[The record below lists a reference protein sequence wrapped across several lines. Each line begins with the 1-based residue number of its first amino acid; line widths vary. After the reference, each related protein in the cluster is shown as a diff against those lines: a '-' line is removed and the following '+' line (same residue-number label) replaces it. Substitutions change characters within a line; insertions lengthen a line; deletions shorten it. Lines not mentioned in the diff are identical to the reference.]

1 VIIIVIEFQL
11 SIYII
16 AMFFSYRDAAV
27 KGVARDAEYRAREEK
42 LVYDAR
48 ALLNKTHPLFRSTTC
63 SRQCATIIVF
73 MQLADNHRD
82 FVVRHKPDFH
92 GAVYLKLVQFL
103 AQLADYVGLTGN
115 TCYCTRIY
123 NMPVC
128 HSVNK
133 YMEHMRLLA
142 ERYNRLNHTL
152 IPAFTFLY
160 RRLSNDLALM
170 IMEYVT
176 PAPALL
182 PRPPRR

>member
-1 VIIIVIEFQL
+1 
-11 SIYII
+11 
-16 AMFFSYRDAAV
+16 MFFSYRDAAV
-27 KGVARDAEYRAREEK
+27 KGVARDAEYKAQEHR
-42 LVYDAR
+42 LVHDSR

-92 GAVYLKLVQFL
+92 EAVYLKLAQFL
-103 AQLADYVGLTGN
+103 AQLRNHVGLTGN
-115 TCYCTRIY
+115 TCYCTHIY
-123 NMPVC
+123 RMPVC

-133 YMEHMRLLA
+133 YIEHMRLLT

-152 IPAFTFLY
+152 IPAFTLLY

-176 PAPALL
+176 PVPAFN
-182 PRPPRR
+182 PRLSRAQS